1 MNENNNLS
9 VLPWYDN
16 IDGQNSRK
24 SYAYGNIYPLFT
36 PAHSLLPFQILRKP
50 NEVFNP
56 NVKLYTKDGVFVL
69 DITEQ
74 MVLTGLQLAKP
85 ENTDKMEVIVYPA
98 YFPLQEKI
106 PIGMYYAVLNDGV
119 NTWYSDIFTIINDS
133 GNYLSIEWYDD
144 DTLYC
149 DAGIIV
155 YRNPTFRNRVYFCT
169 EIGKPDYTFEEE
181 GEERDGYFFP
191 IKQLSEKVYRFNI
204 LAPEY
209 LCDVMRLIRLSDHIS
224 IRDSFGRLY
233 KCDTFLFTPKWETQ
247 GDLASVEIEFQ
258 TNTVVKKLGSVFRGD
273 FNNDFN
279 NDFNIKPNEN
289 EFNNL

>member
-16 IDGQNSRK
+16 IDEQNSRK

-133 GNYLSIEWYDD
+133 ENYLSIEWYDD

-169 EIGKPDYTFEEE
+169 EIGKPDYTFEE
-181 GEERDGYFFP
+181 
-191 IKQLSEKVYRFNI
+191 KKVIFSRFA
-204 LAPEY
+204 L
-209 LCDVMRLIRLSDHIS
+209 
-224 IRDSFGRLY
+224 
-233 KCDTFLFTPKWETQ
+233 PKVLKRI
-247 GDLASVEIEFQ
+247 GL
-258 TNTVVKKLGSVFRGD
+258 L
-273 FNNDFN
+273 
-279 NDFNIKPNEN
+279 EN
-289 EFNNL
+289 ECIITDDGLDQVIMQFSDTTGVRDLEQAAEHIAANALYQIEVDHKKQVTFDAQAVKELFA

>member
-16 IDGQNSRK
+16 IDEQNSQK

-133 GNYLSIEWYDD
+133 ENYLSIEWY
-144 DTLYC
+144 
-149 DAGIIV
+149 
-155 YRNPTFRNRVYFCT
+155 
-169 EIGKPDYTFEEE
+169 
-181 GEERDGYFFP
+181 
-191 IKQLSEKVYRFNI
+191 
-204 LAPEY
+204 
-209 LCDVMRLIRLSDHIS
+209 
-224 IRDSFGRLY
+224 
-233 KCDTFLFTPKWETQ
+233 
-247 GDLASVEIEFQ
+247 
-258 TNTVVKKLGSVFRGD
+258 
-273 FNNDFN
+273 
-279 NDFNIKPNEN
+279 
-289 EFNNL
+289 NLHSLL